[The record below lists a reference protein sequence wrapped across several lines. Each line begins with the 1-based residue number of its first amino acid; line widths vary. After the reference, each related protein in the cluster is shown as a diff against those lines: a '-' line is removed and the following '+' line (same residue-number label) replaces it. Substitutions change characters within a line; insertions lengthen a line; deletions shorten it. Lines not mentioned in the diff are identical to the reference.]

1 MAILQD
7 DVSSMLRSRFNTFSD
22 EITLGPDSPIQNYTK
37 NITARTMLSEL
48 ITISDEAL
56 KSALGGEEDNN
67 PDNGCTYQYK
77 SGENIVTIQVRVQSP
92 SQSLSP
98 CQESKSKV

>member
-77 SGENIVTIQVRVQSP
+77 SGENIISFI
-92 SQSLSP
+92 
-98 CQESKSKV
+98 

>member
-1 MAILQD
+1 MAIVHD
-7 DVSSMLRSRFNTFSD
+7 DVTSMLRSRFNTFSD

-56 KSALGGEEDNN
+56 KSALGGEEDDN

-92 SQSLSP
+92 SQ
-98 CQESKSKV
+98 ESKSKSMSRVQV